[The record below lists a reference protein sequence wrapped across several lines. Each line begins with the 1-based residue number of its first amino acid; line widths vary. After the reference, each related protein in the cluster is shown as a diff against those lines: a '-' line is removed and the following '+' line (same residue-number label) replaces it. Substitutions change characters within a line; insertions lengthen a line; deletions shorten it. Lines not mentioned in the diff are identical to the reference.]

1 MNITA
6 LRPKFLKKFEPIAQF
21 FAKTGI
27 TPNQLTVLSLVC
39 GIACAALY
47 ANRIFILG
55 SALLILSAVLD
66 LVDGGVARIN
76 KMETNFG
83 AVFDWIA
90 DKYVDTIVILGIG
103 ISGIP
108 ILSRFDI
115 IPPEWAVTADFAV
128 VSLAII
134 GSMMNT
140 FIKPVVYA
148 EIGYDERRDGKISDP
163 LEGIGFFGRPET
175 MIILIL
181 GGLTGLIWISV
192 IVVAVCTNLS
202 AIQRILYL
210 YRTIP

>member
-6 LRPKFLKKFEPIAQF
+6 LRPKFIKKLEPIAQF

-27 TPNQLTVLSLVC
+27 TPNQLTVLSLIC
-39 GIACAALY
+39 GLICAALY
-47 ANRIFILG
+47 ANRFFILG
-55 SALLILSAVLD
+55 SLALVLSAMLD
-66 LVDGGVARIN
+66 LIDGGVARIN
-76 KMETNFG
+76 RKETNFG

-115 IPPEWAVTADFAV
+115 IPPEWAVTADFTIV
-128 VSLAII
+128 CLAII

-148 EIGYDERRDGKISDP
+148 EIGFDERKDGKIFDP

-181 GGLTGLIWISV
+181 GGLSGLIWISV
-192 IVVAVCTNLS
+192 IIVALCTNLS

>member
-6 LRPKFLKKFEPIAQF
+6 LRPKFIKKLEPIAQF

-27 TPNQLTVLSLVC
+27 TPNQLTVLSLIC
-39 GIACAALY
+39 GMLCAALY
-47 ANRIFILG
+47 ANRFFILG
-55 SALLILSAVLD
+55 SCALVLSAILD

-76 KMETNFG
+76 KKETRFG
-83 AVFDWIA
+83 AVLDWIV

-103 ISGIP
+103 ISGIA
-108 ILSRFDI
+108 ILSRF
-115 IPPEWAVTADFAV
+115 AVVPAGWGLSADFTIIC
-128 VSLAII
+128 LAII

-148 EIGYDERRDGKISDP
+148 EIGYDGRKDGKISDP

-175 MIILIL
+175 LIILIL
-181 GGLTGLIWISV
+181 GGLTGFIWVSV
-192 IVVAVCTNLS
+192 IIVAVCTNLS